1 MGGSDSKEDN
11 TAHMHGNQLVTVI
24 QNQEKHAQDN
34 DEQFT
39 ILVVIVCLQLVIIIG
54 HVVAVIMRCLKKRYT
69 RKGMRTA
76 ESIAAL
82 RV

>member
-39 ILVVIVCLQLVIIIG
+39 MLVIIVCLQLVIIIG
-54 HVVAVIMRCLKKRYT
+54 HVISMTMRCLKKRYT
-69 RKGMRTA
+69 KKGMKTA
-76 ESIAAL
+76 ESIL